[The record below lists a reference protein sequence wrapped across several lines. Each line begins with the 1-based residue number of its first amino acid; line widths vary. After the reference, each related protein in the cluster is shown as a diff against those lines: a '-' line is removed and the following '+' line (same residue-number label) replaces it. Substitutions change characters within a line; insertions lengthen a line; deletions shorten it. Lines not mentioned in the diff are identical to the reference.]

1 MHENKLVDLYSALL
15 LIVLSIVLYTSTLS
29 FKQISASKIG
39 SDFLP
44 QVVAIALFILS
55 GILFV
60 SALTKWRKE
69 KKLKEEVTGKQKEVK
84 EKLDYTLVLISLVL
98 IAVYLVLI
106 PVLGFL
112 LSTAGYLFIQIYLIS
127 TPEKRSPIK
136 FAIVSI
142 IVSVSVYWVF
152 KNVFFLMLPAG
163 ILG

>member
-1 MHENKLVDLYSALL
+1 MHENKLVDLFSALF
-15 LIVLSIVLYTSTLS
+15 LIVLSVVLYTSTFS

-44 QVVAIALFILS
+44 QVVAIVLFILS
-55 GILFV
+55 FILFV
-60 SALTKWRKE
+60 SALNKWNKERK
-69 KKLKEEVTGKQKEVK
+69 KRAEVTGEQK
-84 EKLDYTLVLISLVL
+84 EKLDYTLVLISLGL
-98 IAVYLVLI
+98 IAVYLFLI
-106 PVLGFL
+106 PTLGFL
-112 LSTAGYLFIQIYLIS
+112 LSTIVYLFIQIYLIS

-142 IVSVSVYWVF
+142 VVSVSVYWVF